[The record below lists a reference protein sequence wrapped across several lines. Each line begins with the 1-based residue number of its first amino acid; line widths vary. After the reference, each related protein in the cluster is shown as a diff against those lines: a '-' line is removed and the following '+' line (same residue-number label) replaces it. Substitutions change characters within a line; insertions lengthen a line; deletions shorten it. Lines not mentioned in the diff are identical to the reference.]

1 MTDTTLRGAGPLAPV
16 RPGDRILNLDIL
28 RGWAVLGILAVNA
41 LSFAW
46 PMQVYMDP
54 DAAPFA
60 MTGADRLGIWVT
72 DVFFH
77 DKFRSLFSMLFGV
90 SIFLVGGERGDD
102 ARGALLRRRLLIL
115 GLFGLIHG
123 LAIWY
128 GDILMHYAYT
138 GFLMLLVRSW
148 PARRLMWAGG
158 GVSLLLGLIAAGRA
172 LVMAAL
178 PPEIQAQM
186 AEGGPQVDTASII
199 ATVEQ
204 VRGDWGAAMLENL
217 KAWATVQGFSLFLV
231 PATLPLMMLG
241 LGLFKSGWLG
251 GRSPVWTYLLAMTAG
266 AATLAALGYYQW
278 MALGV
283 EGADPTGGRVDAARQ
298 FGFIITL
305 GYAAMLILATR
316 LGLRALTGVFA
327 PVGRMAFSNYLSQ
340 SLIMASLFYM
350 PWGPQLYGQW
360 GPGMLWAAVGGIW
373 LLQLVWSPLWLSRFH
388 MGPLEWLW
396 RCLTYGR
403 RVPLRKSQG

>member
-1 MTDTTLRGAGPLAPV
+1 MTDTTIPAARVLAPV

-60 MTGADRLGIWVT
+60 MTGGDRLGTWIT

-102 ARGALLRRRLLIL
+102 ARGALLRRRLLFL

-128 GDILMHYAYT
+128 GDILLHYAYT
-138 GFLMLLVRSW
+138 GLLMLLVRSW
-148 PARRLMWAGG
+148 PAKRLLWVGG
-158 GVSLLLGLIAAGRA
+158 GVSLLWGVIAAGGA
-172 LVMAAL
+172 LAMAAL
-178 PPEIQAQM
+178 PPEIQTQM
-186 AEGGPQVDTASII
+186 AEGGPQVDTASIV
-199 ATVEQ
+199 ATVER

-217 KAWATVQGFSLFLV
+217 KAWGMLQGFSLFLIPV
-231 PATLPLMMLG
+231 TLPLMMLG
-241 LGLFKSGWLG
+241 LGLYKSGWLA
-251 GRSPVWTYLLAMTAG
+251 GRGPTWTYLAAIAAG
-266 AATLAALGYYQW
+266 AANLALLGHYQW
-278 MALGV
+278 MALG
-283 EGADPTGGRVDAARQ
+283 EGPDPTGGLADAAA
-298 FGFIITL
+298 GFAVVITL
-305 GYAAMLILATR
+305 GYAAMLILLTR
-316 LGLRALTGVFA
+316 MGLRALTGVFA

-373 LLQLVWSPLWLSRFH
+373 LLQLVWSPLWLSRFQ

-403 RVPLRKSQG
+403 IVPLLKRG